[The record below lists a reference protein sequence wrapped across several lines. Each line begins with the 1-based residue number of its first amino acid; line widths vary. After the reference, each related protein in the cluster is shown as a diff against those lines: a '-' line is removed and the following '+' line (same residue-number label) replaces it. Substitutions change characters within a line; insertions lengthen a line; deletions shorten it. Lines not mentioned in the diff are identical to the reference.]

1 MGALHAGHASLVK
14 QARIENDVVVASIF
28 VNPTQFN
35 DPDDLK
41 HYPRTLDSDL
51 ILLDKLDTDFVFVP
65 SVEEMYPEEDLRSF
79 DLGGL
84 DQVMEGKQRRG
95 HFRGVAQIVS
105 KLFLICEPHRAY
117 FGQKDFQQLVIV
129 RRLVKLLQ
137 MDIQVVACPIIRESD
152 GLALSSRN
160 VQLNK
165 KDRKLAPW
173 IHTILK
179 EAGEKK
185 GRYSP
190 AELKNWVIRRFEEL
204 PDLHLA
210 YYEIVEDKELRPV
223 IDWEEEVNKVACIAV
238 EIGGVRLI
246 DNLIFD

>member
-1 MGALHAGHASLVK
+1 
-14 QARIENDVVVASIF
+14 
-28 VNPTQFN
+28 
-35 DPDDLK
+35 
-41 HYPRTLDSDL
+41 
-51 ILLDKLDTDFVFVP
+51 
-65 SVEEMYPEEDLRSF
+65 
-79 DLGGL
+79 
-84 DQVMEGKQRRG
+84 
-95 HFRGVAQIVS
+95 
-105 KLFLICEPHRAY
+105 
-117 FGQKDFQQLVIV
+117 
-129 RRLVKLLQ
+129 
-137 MDIQVVACPIIRESD
+137 VVACPIIRESD

-165 KDRKLAPW
+165 KDRNLAPW

-185 GRYSP
+185 GRYTP
-190 AELKNWVIRRFEEL
+190 AELKSWVIRRFKEL

-210 YYEIVEDKELRPV
+210 YFEIVEDKELRPV